1 MTKALI
7 GLTGLAIGSVLAV
20 AAECAHAQAAPTGPN
35 QGQGHTGPA
44 PPSATA
50 NSAPEDR
57 ALNAPVLHITSVEV
71 IRSTHGPTMDIIRV
85 RGVTSTSGWEEAEL
99 VPLTRGM
106 PVDGIL
112 ELVFVAHAPAD
123 AVEAQGFEPVEAIFP
138 LEPNHP
144 YKGVNVHSASESI
157 VVTELPGYVEGKSVG
172 DDCSKC
178 VGKICRQGSVRPL
191 GEDHGRDSSRG
202 AASAHDARNQTVG
215 GYPECGLEPQPVN
228 VDIEPGRKDYDRCLG
243 LSLFAAAQSSS
254 RMYSRAR
261 TKGVVADMNP
271 AAKRL
276 IHIGDGQH
284 HECDQKSSG
293 KHHEGV
299 HSWFCRAEHR
309 G

>member
-20 AAECAHAQAAPTGPN
+20 AAECAHAQAAPPGPN
-35 QGQGHTGPA
+35 QGHGLTGPA

-57 ALNAPVLHITSVEV
+57 ALNAPVLHISSVEV

-85 RGVTSTSGWEEAEL
+85 RGLTSTSGWEEAEL
-99 VPLTRGM
+99 VPLTRGI

-123 AVEAQGFEPVEAIFP
+123 AVEARGFEPVEAIFP

-178 VGKICRQGSVRPL
+178 VGKIFVAKGTSVP
-191 GEDHGRDSSRG
+191 
-202 AASAHDARNQTVG
+202 
-215 GYPECGLEPQPVN
+215 
-228 VDIEPGRKDYDRCLG
+228 
-243 LSLFAAAQSSS
+243 
-254 RMYSRAR
+254 
-261 TKGVVADMNP
+261 
-271 AAKRL
+271 
-276 IHIGDGQH
+276 
-284 HECDQKSSG
+284 SG
-293 KHHEGV
+293 KTAAEIVREEQLPRMTRVIRPSEGIPSADSNPNRLTLILNREGRITTAV
-299 HSWFCRAEHR
+299 WD
-309 G
+309 